1 MAIKNSH
8 VGVYTLVA
16 IALFAFNLSADAQQ
30 VPWQVDPVPNILHQD
45 VSFSNGD
52 ARLAGTLYL
61 PALGDHLPAVVVLQG
76 ADVPTR
82 EYALYRHLS
91 EGLPAIGIAV
101 LIYDRRGSGASSG
114 TLNGASYEVLADD
127 AIAGAKAIGRNP
139 RIDPNRVGF
148 WGLSQGGWLAVLA
161 AGRDRNAAFAVS
173 VSAPLVTASRQM
185 YFAVADELR
194 VNGYSAQDIDAA
206 TKTRDAWEG
215 YLRGTRSREDAVRA
229 LTAVENKP
237 WFHLTFMPKAK
248 ELAATPKESTWRLQ
262 MDDDP
267 MRAVGQVSA
276 PLLLIYGG
284 RDPWIPV
291 GTTIAL
297 LRERSKNQR
306 NLEYKVIANAS
317 HEMSLGKSETMA
329 FDKQTLLASAPDAP
343 AYFLVL
349 ASWLAAHAYS
359 GPNAPRSK

>member
-1 MAIKNSH
+1 M
-8 VGVYTLVA
+8 
-16 IALFAFNLSADAQQ
+16 
-30 VPWQVDPVPNILHQD
+30 
-45 VSFSNGD
+45 
-52 ARLAGTLYL
+52 
-61 PALGDHLPAVVVLQG
+61 
-76 ADVPTR
+76 
-82 EYALYRHLS
+82 
-91 EGLPAIGIAV
+91 
-101 LIYDRRGSGASSG
+101 
-114 TLNGASYEVLADD
+114 
-127 AIAGAKAIGRNP
+127 
-139 RIDPNRVGF
+139 
-148 WGLSQGGWLAVLA
+148 LA

-237 WFHLTFMPKAK
+237 WFRLTFMPKAK

-317 HEMSLGKSETMA
+317 HEMSLGKSEERWHSTSRLFWPRPPTLPLTFSSWRPGSQPMPIA
-329 FDKQTLLASAPDAP
+329 DRTPPGQNDTGPGEKMGNRLWRSGLPFARPHDPSSWSALDRKVVWLSGSAGDKITPLCE
-343 AYFLVL
+343 
-349 ASWLAAHAYS
+349 
-359 GPNAPRSK
+359 